1 MEIADRLQLARNLV
15 LALEQG
21 TEDEAAGVL
30 HALQAS
36 GPGLLLRNVAEITR
50 DLHHSWL
57 GLSSDAQLGDMTR
70 TDMPE
75 ARYRLSYVIEKMEAS
90 THRTLAAVE
99 DMMPMAGRL
108 VSGAAAVIAAGDVV
122 QMQAYIKEASAT
134 GERMRGG
141 LSEILM
147 AQEYQDLTGQVIR
160 RTIEIVEQVE
170 SKLVTLLTAEL
181 PASSARDPAR
191 VSTTAAQGPIIRPD
205 ANSFNQQ
212 DEVDALLAELGI

>member
-1 MEIADRLQLARNLV
+1 METTDRLQLARNLV
-15 LALEQG
+15 LALEHGQQ
-21 TEDEAAGVL
+21 DEVASVL
-30 HALQAS
+30 HALQES
-36 GPGLLLRNVAEITR
+36 GPGLLLRNVAELTR

-70 TDMPE
+70 TDMPD
-75 ARYRLSYVIEKMEAS
+75 ARHRLSYVIEKTEAS

-99 DMMPMAGRL
+99 DMMPMAARL

-122 QMQAYIKEASAT
+122 QMKAYIEEASAT
-134 GERMRGG
+134 GELMQGG

-181 PASSARDPAR
+181 PASSVRDQARAP
-191 VSTTAAQGPIIRPD
+191 VTAAQGPVIRPD

-212 DEVDALLAELGI
+212 DEVDALLAELGL

>member
-1 MEIADRLQLARNLV
+1 METTDRLQLARNLV
-15 LALEQG
+15 LALEHGQQ
-21 TEDEAAGVL
+21 DEVASVL
-30 HALQAS
+30 HALQES
-36 GPGLLLRNVAEITR
+36 GPGLLLRNVAELTR

-70 TDMPE
+70 TDMPD
-75 ARYRLSYVIEKMEAS
+75 ARHRLSYVIEKTAAS

-99 DMMPMAGRL
+99 DMMPMAARL

-122 QMQAYIKEASAT
+122 QMKAYIEEASAS
-134 GERMRGG
+134 GELMQGG

-181 PASSARDPAR
+181 PGSSARDQAR
-191 VSTTAAQGPIIRPD
+191 APVTAAQGPVIRPD

-212 DEVDALLAELGI
+212 DEVDALLAELGL